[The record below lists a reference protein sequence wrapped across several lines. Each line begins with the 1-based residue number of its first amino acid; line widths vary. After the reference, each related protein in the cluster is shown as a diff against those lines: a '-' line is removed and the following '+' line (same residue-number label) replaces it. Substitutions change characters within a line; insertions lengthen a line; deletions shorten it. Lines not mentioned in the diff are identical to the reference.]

1 MDLPS
6 ITDKDEVD
14 LVEFGMKNGV
24 DIVAASFIRKG
35 EDIDNVRALLGE
47 PGKSV
52 KIFAKVENRE
62 ALSNYDEIVAAA
74 DGVIICRVALAQE
87 IPAEKMFI
95 AQKYMIEKANLA
107 SKPAIIL
114 GNLISSMVT
123 EDTPKR
129 SESQD
134 IAIAVLDGVDCLMV
148 NEETASGEHSLA
160 TVQMLSKICAEAE
173 RCMDYKKTLAY
184 TNQFTRRP
192 SPLEALASNAA
203 AQVLD
208 SQIDLIIVHT
218 ETGHMAQVMAKY
230 KPSVPILAVSSCTQ
244 PWERVVSQLGVSRGI
259 TAYKI
264 GSFADFD

>member
-1 MDLPS
+1 MTLPGAIVDLPS

-52 KIFAKVENRE
+52 KVFAKVENRE

-184 TNQFTRRP
+184 TNQFTKRP

-203 AQVLD
+203 A
-208 SQIDLIIVHT
+208 
-218 ETGHMAQVMAKY
+218 
-230 KPSVPILAVSSCTQ
+230 
-244 PWERVVSQLGVSRGI
+244 
-259 TAYKI
+259 
-264 GSFADFD
+264 